1 MARYSRKNLTTLYFH
16 VIVQGINKEY
26 IFGTKEMIEKYKD
39 LLMENIRESNVKIL
53 SYCIMSNHAHM
64 LMYTETIADMSKVM
78 QKINTS
84 FARFYNKKKNR
95 VGFVFR
101 DRYFT
106 QPILSRQ
113 QLYNCLVYIHNN
125 PVKAGIVKEAKD
137 YEYSSYNEWIYRKE
151 IIDKN
156 SAQLVYGE
164 DIKDIGEFRKMH
176 FNNEIDDVDDIIEIM
191 DYNDIIAKYEE
202 INAMEIKQLVKE
214 QELLN
219 KLVKELR
226 EMSKLSVRQISEVL
240 KVSRPKITK
249 IVNKFGN
256 KT

>member
-1 MARYSRKNLTTLYFH
+1 MARYSRKDLTTLYFH

-39 LLMENIRESNVKIL
+39 LLIENIRESNVKIL
-53 SYCIMSNHAHM
+53 AYCIMSNHAHM
-64 LMYTETIADMSKVM
+64 LMYTESIADMSKVM

-125 PVKAGIVKEAKD
+125 PVKAGLVKEAKD
-137 YEYSSYNEWIYRKE
+137 YEYSSYNEWINRKE
-151 IIDKN
+151 IIDKD
-156 SAQLVYGE
+156 SVQLVYGE
-164 DIKDIGEFRKMH
+164 DIKNIGEFRQIH
-176 FNNEIDDVDDIIEIM
+176 FNNEIKDIDDIIEIV
-191 DYNDIIAKYEE
+191 DYKDIIVQYEKT
-202 INAMEIKQLVKE
+202 NSMEIKQLVREEK
-214 QELLN
+214 LLN
-219 KLVKELR
+219 QLVKELR

-240 KVSRPKITK
+240 KLSRPKITK
-249 IVNKFGN
+249 IVNKFD